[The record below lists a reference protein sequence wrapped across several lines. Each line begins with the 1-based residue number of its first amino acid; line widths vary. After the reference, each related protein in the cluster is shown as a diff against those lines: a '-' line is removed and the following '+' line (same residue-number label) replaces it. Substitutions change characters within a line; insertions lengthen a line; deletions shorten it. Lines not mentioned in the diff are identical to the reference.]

1 MQNRVPE
8 KGDMVKCNY
17 NFDEERQRYGLK
29 YPKKGDY
36 LTVREA
42 LRVVETGEWV
52 LFFEELILSIPLSV
66 ARFDLVQ
73 TEMDGD
79 AILNDTFKIAN
90 NL

>member
-1 MQNRVPE
+1 MHNKVP
-8 KGDMVKCNY
+8 KNGDIVKCNY

-42 LRVVETGEWV
+42 LRVIETGEWV
-52 LFFEELILSIPLSV
+52 LFFEELILSIPLAV

-79 AILNDTFKIAN
+79 AILNEAAKIEN